1 MLIPAGGTAADAFEY
16 TGGDVEL
23 DQMVVTFKLLPG
35 LLWSD
40 GTPLTAADSV
50 YSFNLNANP
59 DSGGTKFTTD
69 RTASYE
75 ASDDVIAVWTGLPG
89 YKDQEYFI
97 NFWQPLPEHQ
107 LGQYTALELMEAEES
122 TRLPLGYGPYIIED
136 WEQGDSITL
145 SKNPNYFRA
154 DEGLPVFDFV
164 VTRFVGKDSNA
175 NIAALLSGE
184 CDILAQLT
192 GLDDEIERVLELNS
206 SGKINA
212 TFTTGTSWGHV
223 DFSIQHSDYDDGYQ
237 LGSDRSD
244 FFSDVRTRRAFAMC
258 MDRQAVID
266 EIFFGQSILINTY
279 IPPQHPLYN
288 PEVIQFEFDVP
299 NGSDLLEEVGWQDH
313 DNDPATP
320 RIAENVENVV
330 NDTELIVEFAGPE
343 GGLGPQVIAILQ
355 ESLAK
360 CGIRADVQLYPADE
374 FFGDGPEGVIFGRNY
389 DLTVFSWLT
398 GVAPPCD
405 LYLGSQTTGPAG
417 ETFISI
423 MTGDEVNYGSWGS
436 NNNTGFFDPEYET
449 VCNAAVQNLP
459 GQPGYEEAKKP
470 TWRRSASSLNSFR

>member
-1 MLIPAGGTAADAFEY
+1 MWLYGGSTIAAAHIQEMIYDGFDNGPYGGMDQLNFGYEPVIMKKIPNLADGDALLGTATAGEGDSVVNAAGDVMVLDPAADPPIMLIPAGGTPVDAFEY

-40 GTPLTAADSV
+40 GTPLTATDSV
-50 YSFNLNANP
+50 YSFNINADP
-59 DSGGTKFTTD
+59 DSGGTKYNVE

-75 ASDDVIAVWTGLPG
+75 AVDDVTLVWTGLPG
-89 YKDQEYFI
+89 YKDSEYFVNI
-97 NFWQPLPEHQ
+97 WQPLPEHH
-107 LGQYTALELMEAEES
+107 LGQYTALELLEAEES
-122 TRLPLGYGPYIIED
+122 SLLPLGYGPYIIEN
-136 WEQGDSITL
+136 WVQGDSITL

-154 DEGLPVFDFV
+154 DEGLPVFDTV
-164 VTRFVGKDSNA
+164 VSRFVGIDSNA

-237 LGSDRSD
+237 LGSDRPD

-266 EIFFGQSILINTY
+266 EIFFGQSTLINTY

-299 NGSDLLEEVGWQDH
+299 NGSALLEEVGWQDH

-320 RIAENVENVV
+320 RVAENVENVV
-330 NDTELIVEFAGPE
+330 NDTELIVEFAGQE

-374 FFGDGPEGVIFGRNY
+374 
-389 DLTVFSWLT
+389 LT
-398 GVAPPCD
+398 
-405 LYLGSQTTGPAG
+405 
-417 ETFISI
+417 
-423 MTGDEVNYGSWGS
+423 
-436 NNNTGFFDPEYET
+436 
-449 VCNAAVQNLP
+449 
-459 GQPGYEEAKKP
+459 
-470 TWRRSASSLNSFR
+470 